1 MSMFNVAIINGDG
14 YSEILTAAAKRVLT
28 AVSEKF
34 GFSLNFHPVDA
45 RTFLGKPESEIL
57 KTDEYKVVKSAD
69 AAIAGAFSYDFA
81 RSSVHDD
88 VITLICK
95 NLGLFGNFRSI
106 KSFYN
111 TINCSALNDK
121 DEVSNVDFLIV
132 HDIAARPVC

>member
-14 YSEILTAAAKRVLT
+14 YSEILTAAAKKVLT
-28 AVSEKF
+28 SVSEKF

-45 RTFLGKPESEIL
+45 RAFLGKSESEIL
-57 KTDEYKVVKSAD
+57 KSDEYKVVKSAD
-69 AAIAGAFSYDFA
+69 AAIAGAFSSDFT

-106 KSFYN
+106 KSLDRK
-111 TINCSALNDK
+111 S
-121 DEVSNVDFLIV
+121 VV
-132 HDIAARPVC
+132 